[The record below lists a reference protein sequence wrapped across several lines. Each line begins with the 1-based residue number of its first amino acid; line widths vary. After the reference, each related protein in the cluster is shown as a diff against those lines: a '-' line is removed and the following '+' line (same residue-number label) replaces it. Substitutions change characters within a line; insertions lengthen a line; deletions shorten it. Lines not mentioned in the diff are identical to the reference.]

1 MLVFCVLFIFIII
14 YKYLILDP
22 KDCFSGSDLLNRLRS
37 CLARA
42 ELPNYLKK
50 SLCSYLVYIYILKI
64 IKLKK
69 KSILKL
75 EILITKTTGIR
86 LRDYYINRNSH
97 FLVDTA

>member
-22 KDCFSGSDLLNRLRS
+22 KDCFSGSDLLDRLRS

-69 KSILKL
+69 KKYIKTRNFDYKDDWYTLERLLHKL
-75 EILITKTTGIR
+75 Q
-86 LRDYYINRNSH
+86 
-97 FLVDTA
+97 

>member
-22 KDCFSGSDLLNRLRS
+22 KDCFSGSDLLDRLRS

-50 SLCSYLVYIYILKI
+50 SQCSYLVYIYILKI

-69 KSILKL
+69 KYIKTRIFDYKDDWCLL
-75 EILITKTTGIR
+75 EIQLHK
-86 LRDYYINRNSH
+86 LQ
-97 FLVDTA
+97 